1 MIIGLLIIPI
11 VGTVG
16 LSTDAARGYLVKHR
30 LTEAL
35 DAAGL
40 AAARESESA
49 SQSSQATMFF
59 NANWQGGYLGATI
72 DGPHTSWNQ
81 ADDTVTVTA
90 TATVPTTFTRVLGFQ
105 DMEVAAASTVQRTIR
120 GMELILV
127 MDNTGSMRGGGKM
140 TAMIDAAESL
150 IDILYENDS
159 TTDPPTVANETLEN
173 FWVGLVPYS
182 ASVNIGSSRTSW
194 LETALDTNAYLPT
207 TWKGC
212 VEARDY
218 PLDTNDTTYVANG
231 NGFTPTFFENHID
244 NYWADEDAIR
254 IALMREFL
262 YDEPPGDPDD
272 GDDDAQLFLPTDQG
286 ITTYEQLV
294 EAFVREALEIDSG
307 DPLPEATL
315 LENVERVVLEDAS
328 LLNSGD
334 ALPVGSAL
342 TDDLVDYLAPHS
354 LDPWPPTD
362 EALMN
367 QLLNAYLWRDHLDK
381 NNNQDWW
388 HPEVDEANGAQNDGT
403 GPNLGCGPAITPLV
417 DGYTTIMN
425 AIGNMQPW
433 HRGGTTSNLGLA
445 WGWRAISPNWTGLWG
460 DPNLPLQYNDPL
472 MQKVV
477 ILLTDGNNEVY
488 DWPGDDLSGGEPRG
502 SDYTGYGRVGD
513 GRVLENGTG
522 NTLTNKNDA
531 RNEVDRRMAEI
542 CTAMKAEGVILY
554 TMTFQVNNTAT
565 NTLFE
570 NCATTPDH
578 FFPSPSNADL
588 MANFQEIGEQLS
600 QLRISR

>member
-1 MIIGLLIIPI
+1 MIIGFLIIPI

-40 AAARESESA
+40 AAARESESSA
-49 SQSSQATMFF
+49 QAAQATMFF
-59 NANWQGGYLGATI
+59 NANWQNDYLGAAI
-72 DGPHTSWNQ
+72 DGPYTSWNQ
-81 ADDTVTVTA
+81 TDDTVTVTA
-90 TATVPTTFTRVLGFQ
+90 TATVPTTFTRVLGY
-105 DMEVAAASTVQRTIR
+105 DTMEVASSSTVQRTIR

-140 TAMIDAAESL
+140 TAMIDAAEAL

-159 TTDPPTVANETLEN
+159 TTDPRTVANETLEN

-182 ASVNIGSSRTSW
+182 ATVNIGSTRTAW
-194 LETALDTNAYLPT
+194 LETALDTAAFLPT

-218 PLDTNDTTYVANG
+218 PLDTTDATYVVNG
-231 NGFTPTFFENHID
+231 NGFTPNFYENHID
-244 NYWADEDAIR
+244 NYWADTDAVR
-254 IALMREFL
+254 IALMN
-262 YDEPPGDPDD
+262 D
-272 GDDDAQLFLPTDQG
+272 QLGNAPSLIAPLDVATLLPMTHD
-286 ITTYEQLV
+286 QLV
-294 EAFVREALEIDSG
+294 EVFVEDVLGAPLPEPTLFENVARMVLEDDGSIDDS
-307 DPLPEATL
+307 DPLPSGATL
-315 LENVERVVLEDAS
+315 TSELDS
-328 LLNSGD
+328 
-334 ALPVGSAL
+334 
-342 TDDLVDYLAPHS
+342 YLDPFDPA
-354 LDPWPPTD
+354 PWPPTD

-367 QLLNAYLWRDHLDK
+367 QLLNAYLWRDHWGR
-381 NNNQDWW
+381 NNNQNWT
-388 HPEVDEANGAQNDGT
+388 HPEIDEANGAQNDGT

-417 DGYTTIMN
+417 AEYTTIMD
-425 AIGNMQPW
+425 AIGAMQPW

-445 WGWRAISPNWTGLWG
+445 WGWRAISPSWTGLWG

-477 ILLTDGNNEVY
+477 ILLTDGVNQVY
-488 DWPGDDLSGGEPRG
+488 DWPGDDLGGGPFG
-502 SDYTGYGRVGD
+502 SDYTAYGRVGE
-513 GRVLENGTG
+513 GRVLENGNGTS
-522 NTLTNKNDA
+522 LTNKNDA
-531 RNEVDRRMAEI
+531 RTEVDRRMGEI
-542 CTAMKAEGVILY
+542 CNAMKAQGIVLY

-578 FFPSPSNADL
+578 FFIAPTNAQL
-588 MANFQEIGEQLS
+588 LANFQEIGEQLS